1 MLVRTRQARQLGR
14 AAAMLLASLAL
25 VAAANAD
32 PPIPLDRA
40 RNVLE
45 EARLACAEDAG
56 ALWGLSLCGPL
67 VLVDPQTRFAVANQ
81 ADGGGV
87 LRAEGGVF
95 AGVLPPDVVV
105 ANTATRWS
113 GKLWTMVMWQSI
125 GPRPAQQRRLLMHES
140 FHRIQA
146 DLGFPATN
154 ANNPHLDSLEGRYW
168 LLLELRALASAL
180 RADQAGPA
188 ISDALA
194 FRARR
199 QSLFGGAGALERALE
214 NNEGLAEYTGY
225 ALRGTTE
232 AETRQTLARQLENV
246 DRSSSFVRGFAYS
259 TGPAYGLL
267 LDAVDA
273 GWRRSYKA
281 SSDLAAALAAAAK
294 LSPAEDP
301 EARAGSYDGD
311 SLRASEQE
319 RARLQAARV
328 AAYRA
333 RLVDG
338 PVLAI
343 PLEAAQYG
351 FDPNTVVALGDAGTV
366 YPSLEVAGPWG
377 TVATDAGVRVD
388 AARKLLLF
396 SADDRKQLRL
406 NAGWLLK
413 PGARPGDL
421 LLSPSP

>member
-1 MLVRTRQARQLGR
+1 VLLTALAFVASS
-14 AAAMLLASLAL
+14 AAE
-25 VAAANAD
+25 
-32 PPIPLDRA
+32 PPVPLDRA

-45 EARLACAEDAG
+45 EARLACAEDG
-56 ALWGLSLCGPL
+56 GQLWGRSLCGPL
-67 VLVDPQTRFAVANQ
+67 ILVDPQTRFAVANQ

-95 AGVLPPDVVV
+95 AGVLPADVVV

-113 GKLWTMVMWQSI
+113 GTLWTMVMWRSI

-146 DLGFPATN
+146 DLGLPAVN
-154 ANNPHLDSLEGRYW
+154 ANNPHLDALEGRYW
-168 LLLELRALASAL
+168 FLLELRALSAAL
-180 RADQAGPA
+180 RAPEAGPA
-188 ISDALA
+188 IRDALS

-199 QSLFGGAGALERALE
+199 QSLFEGAKALERALE

-225 ALRGTTE
+225 ALRGTTD
-232 AETRQTLARQLENV
+232 AETRQTLARQLESL
-246 DRSSSFVRGFAYS
+246 DRDASFVRGFAYS

-267 LDAVDA
+267 LDAADA
-273 GWRRSYKA
+273 GWRRGYTA
-281 SSDLAAALAAAAK
+281 ASDLAATLAAAAK
-294 LSPAEDP
+294 VAPAADP
-301 EARAGSYDGD
+301 EARARSYDDG
-311 SLRASEQE
+311 SLRASEEE

-328 AAYRA
+328 VACRA

-351 FDPNTVVALGDAGTV
+351 FDPNAVVALGDAGTV
-366 YPSLEVAGPWG
+366 YPSLEVSGPWG
-377 TVATDAGVRVD
+377 TIATDAGARVD
-388 AARKLLLF
+388 AARQLLLF

-406 NAGWLLK
+406 NAGWRLE

-421 LLSPSP
+421 RLLPSP